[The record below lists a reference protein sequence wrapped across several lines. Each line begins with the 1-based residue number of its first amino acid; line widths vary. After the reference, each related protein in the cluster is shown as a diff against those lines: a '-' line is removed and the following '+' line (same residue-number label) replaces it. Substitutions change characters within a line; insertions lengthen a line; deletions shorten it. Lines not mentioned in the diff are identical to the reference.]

1 MVIGVI
7 EQSNKTQ
14 METKKLID
22 EWEGD
27 DWFEYSKQI

>member
-7 EQSNKTQ
+7 EQSNKTV
-14 METKKLID
+14 MSEKKPID

-27 DWFEYSKQI
+27 DWF